1 MHERVIATEMKL
13 DISIQIAV
21 DRALVKK
28 SEEIAEWTTQVANI
42 NEYVSINAAKPGNSS
57 ERMLIFFSIKNK
69 FLSPMLQ
76 IQLHRDAY
84 VQKFQ
89 SVLSALTMLK

>member
-1 MHERVIATEMKL
+1 MKL

-21 DRALVKK
+21 DHALVQK

-57 ERMLIFFSIKNK
+57 ERMLIFFYKKQVS
-69 FLSPMLQ
+69 FS
-76 IQLHRDAY
+76 DAANT
-84 VQKFQ
+84 V
-89 SVLSALTMLK
+89 ALRRIRTEISKRLKHSNYA

>member
-21 DRALVKK
+21 DHALVKK

-57 ERMLIFFSIKNK
+57 ERMLIFFSIKASF
-69 FLSPMLQ
+69 FLRCCKYSCTET
-76 IQLHRDAY
+76 HTYRNFKA
-84 VQKFQ
+84 
-89 SVLSALTMLK
+89 S

>member
-1 MHERVIATEMKL
+1 MKL

-21 DRALVKK
+21 DHALVQK

-57 ERMLIFFSIKNK
+57 ERMLIFFFYKKQVS
-69 FLSPMLQ
+69 FS
-76 IQLHRDAY
+76 DAANT
-84 VQKFQ
+84 V
-89 SVLSALTMLK
+89 ALRRIRTEISKRLKHSNYA